1 MRLKDEQIQE
11 FSHLAV
17 NASPQNIGIH
27 STLLQI
33 PRESQT
39 GGKKKKKTQKLWMQK
54 NICSIYQGPSIIFLP
69 YSSHL
74 PGPQMWAM
82 PHHAC
87 HHQEVWFE
95 GVGDNSLASALKL
108 PREGYC
114 LTAKVRF
121 EGETEV
127 QGQELSVCFP
137 AHTRENIV
145 FTSTRLHEAG
155 WENRLRT
162 RRKQIQR
169 TEANK
174 RLLKFRLEL
183 ALEL

>member
-1 MRLKDEQIQE
+1 
-11 FSHLAV
+11 
-17 NASPQNIGIH
+17 
-27 STLLQI
+27 
-33 PRESQT
+33 
-39 GGKKKKKTQKLWMQK
+39 MQK

-95 GVGDNSLASALKL
+95 GVGDNSLASALKV

-137 AHTRENIV
+137 AHTKGKHSFHVNPTPWSRLGEQAAYSQKTNSENW
-145 FTSTRLHEAG
+145 SE
-155 WENRLRT
+155 
-162 RRKQIQR
+162 
-169 TEANK
+169 
-174 RLLKFRLEL
+174 
-183 ALEL
+183 